1 MNLQVN
7 WMIYHKYRKIGTRR
21 VHVSERK
28 NGRPLSSFWWNS
40 AQMKLIHLDKDKR
53 ILVGFRTNTNVDCAI
68 LTALHEQFVSWRR
81 TDLDSLKRWSVYKF
95 FHLNLKTLSLYTDW
109 TSFTCKYFY
118 DMFAMVERWFSPSWF
133 VFLAIVS
140 FSFFRNRSFFSS
152 YNSKDKISSY
162 FCRQHSERSPQNPSI
177 FTDFKLMS
185 AWRTCRQH

>member
-7 WMIYHKYRKIGTRR
+7 WIIYHKHRKIGTRR

-40 AQMKLIHLDKDKR
+40 AQMKLMIHLDKDKR

-81 TDLDSLKRWSVYKF
+81 TNLDSWKNGPSINLSTSILKPSVCIQIVLYLPVNVF
-95 FHLNLKTLSLYTDW
+95 MIICLQWLNVDFRRLGSFSWQSFLSLSFVTDLF
-109 TSFTCKYFY
+109 SHPIIQRIKY
-118 DMFAMVERWFSPSWF
+118 
-133 VFLAIVS
+133 
-140 FSFFRNRSFFSS
+140 
-152 YNSKDKISSY
+152 
-162 FCRQHSERSPQNPSI
+162 RQHSERSPQNPSI
-177 FTDFKLMS
+177 SIDFKLMN